1 MTSFTSIRIAAL
13 AGLGCL
19 LAASSSALAA
29 GFDARPVTIETRG
42 GNIAS
47 ITVTNPGDR
56 KIYLENSVHEWRQDP
71 SGRDVLSET
80 PAAVIS
86 PPGIWVQPGAT
97 YNLRIQLPPAT
108 ERELAFRVQL
118 QQLPDKSDIQAGRI
132 VFAVT
137 QMLPA
142 FSEPTEMAP
151 AALRARLVDAQHV
164 LVSNDGG
171 RRARLSD
178 IKADGRIVAPGLAGY
193 ALAHSSVLVALKSP
207 VRPGKI
213 EIDTDQGR
221 RVLELR

>member
-1 MTSFTSIRIAAL
+1 MKIF
-13 AGLGCL
+13 
-19 LAASSSALAA
+19 SSSALAAIAAVTALAIASPSARAA

-42 GNIAS
+42 AAVAS

-71 SGRDVLSET
+71 AGRDVLAET

-108 ERELAFRVQL
+108 DRELAFRVML

-137 QMLPA
+137 QLLPA
-142 FSEPTEMAP
+142 FSEPTELTP
-151 AALRARLVDAQHV
+151 AVLHARLVDPQH
-164 LVSNDGG
+164 LLISNDGG
-171 RRARLSD
+171 RRARLAD
-178 IKADGRIVAPGLAGY
+178 IKADGRIVAPGLVGY
-193 ALAHSSVLVALKSP
+193 ALGHSSFLVALKSP
-207 VRPGKI
+207 VGAGRI
-213 EIDTDQGR
+213 ELDTDQGR
-221 RVLELR
+221 RVVELR